1 MKARAQSLLT
11 GKLGSLVRSKPPL
24 PPSANVAKPP
34 LPPAAMAAKPS
45 AGPSSKSP
53 QRVPLSPT
61 ATLGGRLRSPE
72 ERKGGPP
79 VIKPYLVKR
88 GEEHKASEPA
98 KSEWKRRSMCGVEC
112 VVSGREGVVCSQ
124 SLNLLFITY

>member
-24 PPSANVAKPP
+24 PPSANIAKPPLPPSANVAKPP
-34 LPPAAMAAKPS
+34 LPPAAMAAKTP

-79 VIKPYLVKR
+79 VIKPYLVKK

-98 KSEWKRRSMCGVEC
+98 KSEWKRRSMCGVWC
-112 VVSGREGVVCSQ
+112 V
-124 SLNLLFITY
+124 